1 MHYLSQVD
9 SEIQVADETQLERR
23 DVVTMANRAVM
34 QVTTSLMRHIDEKV
48 SEVAP
53 NETNHA
59 QNDINEQHA
68 RFHIAVIVST
78 FLVNCMSTCF
88 IGAILC

>member
-1 MHYLSQVD
+1 MRYLSQVD
-9 SEIQVADETQLERR
+9 SEIQVADKTQLGRR
-23 DVVTMANRAVM
+23 DAVTMVNRAVM
-34 QVTTSLMRHIDEKV
+34 QAITPLKRHIDINV

-53 NETNHA
+53 NETNRA
-59 QNDINEQHA
+59 QNEINEQHA

>member
-23 DVVTMANRAVM
+23 DVVTMVNRAVM
-34 QVTTSLMRHIDEKV
+34 QATASLKRHIDEKV

-53 NETNHA
+53 NETNRA